1 MSSTSERSLAVA
13 GVRHAAAVLVD
24 AACDVCAACAA
35 GARLHCTRPLVEGRQ
50 LTAPMPRV
58 VAEEMLEA
66 VTAVAA
72 LVEAPPVGTVVVAAP
87 ADSSLAVLVRAVSP
101 SRVLFAAD
109 LRDEALRADLGR
121 LESSGRARVVVAS
134 GDVRAAVRAVRRG
147 GHVCVGG
154 SVLHAPSVTELVQ
167 REVSLVAPLD
177 AAAVLGRVSTQV
189 WSAAVAAAA

>member
-87 ADSSLAVLVRAVSP
+87 ADSSLAVLVRAVAP
-101 SRVLFAAD
+101 PRSRD
-109 LRDEALRADLGR
+109 LM
-121 LESSGRARVVVAS
+121 
-134 GDVRAAVRAVRRG
+134 
-147 GHVCVGG
+147 
-154 SVLHAPSVTELVQ
+154 Q
-167 REVSLVAPLD
+167 RLVAPLD

>member
-72 LVEAPPVGTVVVAAP
+72 LVEAPRVGTVVVAAP

-121 LESSGRARVVVAS
+121 LEPSGRARVVVAA
-134 GDVRAAVRAVRRG
+134 GDVRAAVRAV